1 MNDKDSLIYH
11 FSKFVSEL
19 ENRIA
24 QRVLSELTAH
34 SGLLGGVQPS
44 EERLLK
50 ADELCELL
58 HISTSH
64 LYNLRKKF
72 PDFPIQYFGGSPR
85 YKLSEVEEFIKVQPL
100 KKKK

>member
-1 MNDKDSLIYH
+1 MKDKDALTYH

-24 QRVLSELTAH
+24 ERVLSELTGH
-34 SGLLGGVQPS
+34 SGLFGSVQPNK
-44 EERLLK
+44 EGFLK

-64 LYNLRKKF
+64 LYNLRTKF
-72 PDFPIQYFGGSPR
+72 PDFPIHYFGRSPR
-85 YKLSEVEEFIKVQPL
+85 YKLSEVEKFIKII
-100 KKKK
+100 KK